1 MQKIQVELTDKNKR
15 LDVFL
20 AEKIENI
27 TRSQIQ
33 KIIKSGNITI
43 NDVVFNSPHHKVK
56 DNDLVVITSL
66 EKKKK
71 EVVNKVVTEGEEPVF
86 FSIKDI
92 PIIEENDDYIVI
104 NKPAGLITHGDDHI
118 MEKTLADLLLEKY
131 PEMKKVGD
139 DPHRPGIVHRLDK
152 EASGLMVVARTQEA
166 FEHLKE
172 QFKKRRTKK
181 IYITLVHGQT
191 VKDEDTI
198 NFPIA
203 RSTQGF
209 KMAAKAFTV
218 KGEKNIE
225 GKAADTDFNVITRFI
240 NYTLLRV
247 RIKTGR
253 THQIR
258 THMSA
263 YGHPIVGDKLYS
275 TRVAREKNKKINLG
289 RIFLTAVELEF
300 KDSSGEKRNY
310 KIELPDELLALL
322 KVVK

>member
-1 MQKIQVELTDKNKR
+1 MNKILVKIEDEGKR

-20 AEKIENI
+20 AEKLENI

-43 NDVVFNSPHHKVK
+43 NDVVFDSPHHKVK
-56 DNDLVVITSL
+56 DNDLIVVSST
-66 EKKKK
+66 EKQKK
-71 EVVNKVVTEGEEPVF
+71 EVVKKVAEEGEEPVF
-86 FSIKDI
+86 LTINDI
-92 PIIEENDDYIVI
+92 DIIEENDDYIII

-131 PEMKKVGD
+131 PEMKNVGD

-181 IYITLVHGQT
+181 IYVTLVYGKT
-191 VKDEDTI
+191 DKDNDTI

-203 RSTQGF
+203 RSARGF
-209 KMAAKAFTV
+209 KMAAKAYTEKGV
-218 KGEKNIE
+218 KTTE
-225 GKAADTDFNVITRFI
+225 GKAADTEFDVLTRYV
-240 NYTLLRV
+240 NYTLLKV

-300 KDSSGEKRNY
+300 KDLHGEKRNY
-310 KIELPDELLALL
+310 QIELPSELKELL